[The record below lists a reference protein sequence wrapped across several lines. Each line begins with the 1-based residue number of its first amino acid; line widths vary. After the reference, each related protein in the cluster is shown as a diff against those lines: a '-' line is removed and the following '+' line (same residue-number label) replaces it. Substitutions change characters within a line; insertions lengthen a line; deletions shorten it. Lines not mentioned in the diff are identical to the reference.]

1 MAQRRGGTGSSLQRQ
16 TASNFADDPANWF
29 VAAPTAGQL
38 NSTNAFDA
46 DSDGLPDSWE
56 IQYFGSITD
65 PRATP
70 NADPDGDGF
79 TNLQEYLA
87 GTNPL
92 DANSSLKIN
101 SVNVSAGSAAIH
113 FSVVAGKT
121 YSLLYRADLST
132 GSWLKL
138 VDIPAQGSAG
148 VLTVIDPTISGNS
161 PRFYRLTTPKL
172 P

>member
-1 MAQRRGGTGSSLQRQ
+1 MAPQ
-16 TASNFADDPANWF
+16 TVPARI
-29 VAAPTAGQL
+29 APTAGQL
-38 NSTNAFDA
+38 NTTNAFDA
-46 DSDGLPDSWE
+46 DHDGLPDSWE
-56 IQYFGSITD
+56 IQYFGSISD

-87 GTNPL
+87 GTNPI
-92 DANSSLKIN
+92 DINSSLKIN
-101 SVNVSAGSAAIH
+101 SISVGAGSAILH
-113 FSVVAGKT
+113 FGVVAGKT
-121 YSLLYRADLST
+121 YSLLYRADLSA

-138 VDIPAQGSAG
+138 VDIPAQAASGI
-148 VLTVIDPTISGNS
+148 LTVTDPTINVAS